1 LKEKRVLVTGG
12 AGFIGSHLVDRL
24 VDEGCR
30 VVVLDDLS
38 SGILENI
45 RGHLDSGEVRF
56 IEGDVRS
63 SEVVE
68 GAVKGVD
75 FVCHLA
81 AVVSVPY
88 SMREPLLTH
97 EVNTTGTLN
106 LLIASL
112 NHEVERFVYVST
124 CALYGEPE
132 YLPVDEAHPTN
143 PISPYAASKLAAEH
157 YCKAFQQAYGL
168 KTTILRPFNVY
179 GPRQNDGVVAQFL
192 QRVKQGSPP
201 IICGNG
207 RQTRDFVYVLDAVD
221 AIVLALKRGSAV
233 GEVFNVG
240 TGKATTVNELALLF
254 LRIFGMEL
262 KPLREEPRIGDVME
276 SCADIRKAE
285 KELGYRPRFSLE
297 EALRDFVDYEAK

>member
-1 LKEKRVLVTGG
+1 LRGKRVLVTGG

-24 VDEGCR
+24 VDEGCH

-38 SGILENI
+38 SGSLENI
-45 RGHLDSGEVRF
+45 RGHLDSRKVRF
-56 IEGDVRS
+56 IEGDVRG

-68 GAVKGVD
+68 EAMKDVD
-75 FVCHLA
+75 LVCHSA

-97 EVNTTGTLN
+97 EVNATGTLN

-112 NHEVERFVYVST
+112 NHEVERFVYLST
-124 CALYGEPE
+124 CAVYGEPE

-179 GPRQNDGVVAQFL
+179 GSRQNDGVVAQFV
-192 QRVKQGSPP
+192 QRMKKGELP
-201 IICGNG
+201 IVYGNG
-207 RQTRDFVYVLDAVD
+207 RQTRDFLYVLDAVD
-221 AIVLALKRGSAV
+221 AIMLALKHGSAV

-240 TGKATTVNELALLF
+240 TGKATTVNELGRLL

-262 KPLREEPRIGDVME
+262 KPLREEPRIGDVMR
-276 SCADIRKAE
+276 SCADIGKAE
-285 KELGYRPRFSLE
+285 KELGYRPRFSLKR
-297 EALRDFVDYEAK
+297 ALRHFVEYEAK

>member
-1 LKEKRVLVTGG
+1 LKGKRVLVTGG

-38 SGILENI
+38 SGTLENI
-45 RGHLDSGEVRF
+45 RGHLNGGNVQF

-63 SEVVE
+63 SDAVE
-68 GAVKGVD
+68 EAIKDVD
-75 FVCHLA
+75 LVCHSA

-97 EVNTTGTLN
+97 EVNATGTLN
-106 LLIASL
+106 LLIA
-112 NHEVERFVYVST
+112 NVKHEVERFVYLST
-124 CALYGEPE
+124 CAVYGEPE

-179 GPRQNDGVVAQFL
+179 GSRQNDGVVAQFV
-192 QRVKQGSPP
+192 QRMKKGELP
-201 IICGNG
+201 IVYGNG
-207 RQTRDFVYVLDAVD
+207 RQTRDFLYVLDAVD
-221 AIVLALKRGSAV
+221 AIMLALKHGSAV

-240 TGKATTVNELALLF
+240 TGKATTINELVELL
-254 LRIFGMEL
+254 LRIFGKDL
-262 KPLREEPRIGDVME
+262 KPLREEPRIGDVMQ
-276 SCADIRKAE
+276 SCADIGKAE

-297 EALRDFVDYEAK
+297 KALRHLVEYEAK

>member
-1 LKEKRVLVTGG
+1 LRGKRVLVTGG

-24 VDEGCR
+24 VDEGCH

-38 SGILENI
+38 SGSLENI
-45 RGHLDSGEVRF
+45 RGHLDSRKVRF
-56 IEGDVRS
+56 IEGDVRG

-68 GAVKGVD
+68 EAMKDVD
-75 FVCHLA
+75 LVCHSA

-97 EVNTTGTLN
+97 EVNATGTLN

-112 NHEVERFVYVST
+112 SHKVERFVYLST
-124 CALYGEPE
+124 CAVYGEPE

-179 GPRQNDGVVAQFL
+179 GSRQNDGVVAQFV
-192 QRVKQGSPP
+192 QRMKKGELP
-201 IICGNG
+201 IVYGNG
-207 RQTRDFVYVLDAVD
+207 RQTRDFLYVLDAVD
-221 AIVLALKRGSAV
+221 AIMLALKHDGAV

-240 TGKATTVNELALLF
+240 TGKATTVNELGRLL

-262 KPLREEPRIGDVME
+262 KPLREEPRIGDVMR
-276 SCADIRKAE
+276 SCADIGKAE
-285 KELGYRPRFSLE
+285 KELGYRPRFSLKR
-297 EALRDFVDYEAK
+297 ALRHFVDYEAK